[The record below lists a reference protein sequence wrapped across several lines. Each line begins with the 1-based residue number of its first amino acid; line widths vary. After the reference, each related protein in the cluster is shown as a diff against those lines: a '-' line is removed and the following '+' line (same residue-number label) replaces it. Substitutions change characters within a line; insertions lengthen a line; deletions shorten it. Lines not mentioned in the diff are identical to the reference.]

1 MERQRV
7 ECQGA
12 VWETRNVLCRSY
24 SHLGPAT
31 RAGSADDDELYRR
44 IPQQGDAGATAALC
58 RATPSMGILSTS
70 SQLLP
75 GTDTPPFLGLSEQ
88 SRFEATMPT
97 PITSKVGFR
106 PDWSELPS
114 RKHAAKALFPD
125 SQVLKSQSRRKVLR
139 PLNRP
144 LTMELFGSE

>member
-88 SRFEATMPT
+88 SRFDATMPT
-97 PITSKVGFR
+97 PITARR
-106 PDWSELPS
+106 PAGPIGQSLLLESARQKLSSLTRKLSRVNCAARFLLPLS
-114 RKHAAKALFPD
+114 RLLTKK
-125 SQVLKSQSRRKVLR
+125 QSG
-139 PLNRP
+139 
-144 LTMELFGSE
+144 TE